1 MQAKA
6 NPAAEVISLADSLA
20 LSTAGTTITIAAKMF
35 LFEEAK
41 GINRYAMRSTIG
53 ATTEYW
59 TVDSNGNLSVGD
71 YSTLTDYPF
80 LLIPI
85 SETLGIEGIESPS
98 DNHASSPVYDL
109 SGKQVKGNQLPRNG
123 IYIQKGKKFV
133 GR

>member
-1 MQAKA
+1 
-6 NPAAEVISLADSLA
+6 
-20 LSTAGTTITIAAKMF
+20 MF
-35 LFEEAK
+35 LFEGAK

-85 SETLGIEGIESPS
+85 SETLGIEDIESSS
-98 DNHASSPVYDL
+98 DNYASSPVYDL

-123 IYIQKGKKFV
+123 IFIQKGKKFV